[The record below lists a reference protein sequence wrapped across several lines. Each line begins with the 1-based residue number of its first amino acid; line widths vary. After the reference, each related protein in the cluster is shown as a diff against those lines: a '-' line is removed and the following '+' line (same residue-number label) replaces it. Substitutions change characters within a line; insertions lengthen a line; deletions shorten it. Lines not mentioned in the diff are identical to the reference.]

1 MVTQLHNF
9 KNIFIT
15 SSPDFEAISL
25 DCQVVKRLTRAL
37 FSLLQWHRYLFALL
51 RECPSN
57 SVPGP
62 GHSEFEVGLSPLGL
76 KRKADPACSQRLN
89 PSGTAVARLLSL
101 HPRSCVLGALFAW
114 SSALALTPSECP
126 SVRRSSVQTPAS
138 PGSFFRH
145 LITNPPA
152 SPAWDSG
159 SLAGPEQARCST
171 AGISWNTPSRPFSC
185 RSIAWHGLL
194 PGARGPAMPLL

>member
-51 RECPSN
+51 NVLLTRS
-57 SVPGP
+57 P

-76 KRKADPACSQRLN
+76 RRKADPACSQQLC
-89 PSGTAVARLLSL
+89 PLGTAAARLCFL
-101 HPRSCVLGALFAW
+101 HPRSHVLGSLFAW
-114 SSALALTPSECP
+114 SSALVLTPSECP

-159 SLAGPEQARCST
+159 SLAGPKQARCST
-171 AGISWNTPSRPFSC
+171 TGISWNTPSRPFSC
-185 RSIAWHGLL
+185 RSVAWHGLL
-194 PGARGPAMPLL
+194 PGARGSAMPLF